1 MKNIELGK
9 NFNTFAVNVAHV
21 SNVDL
26 VNKHCI
32 YKDRLCKIIKLDM
45 SCIIELALVT
55 NNSQDC
61 IIN

>member
-1 MKNIELGK
+1 MELGK
-9 NFNTFAVNVAHV
+9 NFSTFTVNVAHV
-21 SNVDL
+21 NNIDL

-45 SCIIELALVT
+45 SSMIELASIT

-61 IIN
+61 IIS